1 MALTKVRTAGFADN
15 AITNAILPTGAVLQ
29 VVTATNS
36 SHVQNTTQTYAD
48 TGLSCSITPR
58 ASTSDVLIMVSHA
71 GLATSNSGVD
81 INLRLLRGST
91 EIVEFT
97 NLMMEG
103 MSVGNLTAGTNFID
117 TTPGGD
123 GSTAITYKT
132 QFRIGDDSGTIH
144 VDNGNYGTSTMVLM
158 EIQRSS

>member
-1 MALTKVRTAGFADN
+1 M
-15 AITNAILPTGAVLQ
+15 AITTIGQGGFPVGHILQ

-36 SHVQNTTQTYAD
+36 SHVSNTTQTYAD
-48 TGLSCSITPR
+48 TGLTCNITPR

-132 QFRIGDDSGTIH
+132 QFRIGDDSGTVS

-158 EIQRSS
+158 ELQGS